1 MPRSPTPSRMRALAA
16 TLLAGVLLAGCSDAD
31 ESSDEVGPRGPH
43 VLVAV
48 DDRAG
53 DGHAL
58 AELLYDG
65 AVIDKTEMELEGG
78 KVTEKPVTL
87 RSNGT
92 RTLRL
97 TWEIQEGNVGA
108 SGTTEVTFDTTQCA
122 GVIRTVFV
130 LDIVDERGVGSASS
144 TCVT

>member
-1 MPRSPTPSRMRALAA
+1 MPHSPTRDPMRALAVA
-16 TLLAGVLLAGCSDAD
+16 LLAGVLLAGCSAVD
-31 ESSDEVGPRGPH
+31 ETSDDERPLGPH

-58 AELLYDG
+58 AELLYEG
-65 AVIDKTEMELEGG
+65 AVIDKTEMTLEAG

-97 TWEIQEGNVGA
+97 TWDVQEAGAGA
-108 SGTTEVTFDTTQCA
+108 SGTTEIVFDTTQCP

-130 LDIVDERGVGSASS
+130 LDIVDGRGLGSASS
-144 TCVT
+144 TCLS